1 MLNQENLVQVV
12 YQIWELTMNKL
23 KYKILIILFALISV
37 FVIKEINDKIQYY
50 NDVKRFD
57 QIKDILMKGQKV
69 DL

>member
-1 MLNQENLVQVV
+1 MLNQENSVQVV

-37 FVIKEINDKIQYY
+37 FVIKEINDKIQHY

>member
-1 MLNQENLVQVV
+1 
-12 YQIWELTMNKL
+12 MNKL

-37 FVIKEINDKIQYY
+37 FVIKEINDKIQHY